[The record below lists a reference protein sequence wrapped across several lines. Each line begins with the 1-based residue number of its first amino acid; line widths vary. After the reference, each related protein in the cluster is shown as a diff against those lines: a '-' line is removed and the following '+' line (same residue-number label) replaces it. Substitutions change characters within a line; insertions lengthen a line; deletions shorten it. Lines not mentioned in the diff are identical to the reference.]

1 MHCGD
6 ALAKGGELGLLEGR
20 SVALLH
26 PASMFTLL
34 AVTGYSGYLGWKWR
48 RQRTIGADID
58 NLKVRSL
65 AALSDGCFFLINTK
79 ALNRS
84 PLLQSITCSLICL
97 CISLSLIAVCCK
109 TICHPQA
116 KLKTLQV
123 PVMAGAA
130 EPPKPSP
137 EEAQILAEIDELKVQ
152 LQRIKSGPDQYHSR
166 VISSPSGKKSVSCDH
181 ILV

>member
-1 MHCGD
+1 MTVRRARRMTTGWSSRRDSAGEPSYGSARIEDVRAADDGNLWAQWNGLPVSSLAALTAASVSMHCGD

-65 AALSDGCFFLINTK
+65 AAMSDGCFFLIKTK
-79 ALNRS
+79 ASNGS
-84 PLLQSITCSLICL
+84 PLLQALLARSF
-97 CISLSLIAVCCK
+97 VCVFHSHASPCV
-109 TICHPQA
+109 A
-116 KLKTLQV
+116 KQ
-123 PVMAGAA
+123 
-130 EPPKPSP
+130 
-137 EEAQILAEIDELKVQ
+137 
-152 LQRIKSGPDQYHSR
+152 
-166 VISSPSGKKSVSCDH
+166 SVAHRQS
-181 ILV
+181 